1 MAQDFLRVEC
11 EECGNQQTI
20 FSRAASEVECLVCST
35 VIADPKGG
43 KPELNGKVVETLSPE

>member
-43 KPELNGKVVETLSPE
+43 KPELSGKVVETLSPE